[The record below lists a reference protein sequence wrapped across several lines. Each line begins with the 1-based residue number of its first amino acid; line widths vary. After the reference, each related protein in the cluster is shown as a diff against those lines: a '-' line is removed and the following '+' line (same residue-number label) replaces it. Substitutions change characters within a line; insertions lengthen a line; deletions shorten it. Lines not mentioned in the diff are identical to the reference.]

1 MSLSKVT
8 DRSTPDM
15 NVFRSACTAMYRTFF
30 LWDGTTFI
38 GSLVPKFASAESAEA
53 LLVHLEDDG
62 YH

>member
-15 NVFRSACTAMYRTFF
+15 NAFRSARTYRTFF
-30 LWDGTTFI
+30 LWDGIMFI
-38 GSLVPKFASAESAEA
+38 GSLAPNFASAESAEA